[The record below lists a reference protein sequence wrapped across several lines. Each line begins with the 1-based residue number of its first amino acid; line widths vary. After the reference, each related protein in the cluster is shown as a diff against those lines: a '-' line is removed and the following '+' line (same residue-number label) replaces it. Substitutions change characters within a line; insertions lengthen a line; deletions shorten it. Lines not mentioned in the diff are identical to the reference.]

1 MNGVAATLEP
11 GTLDLPVEVELARR
25 FAAPETVGGWWR
37 VAGLPRPT
45 ALAAKAGSV
54 LLYKAPS
61 EVDIEELGRELNA
74 LRARGIGGQRERGYG
89 AVLPCAPFH
98 LWTAEKEAGR

>member
-1 MNGVAATLEP
+1 
-11 GTLDLPVEVELARR
+11 
-25 FAAPETVGGWWR
+25 VG
-37 VAGLPRPT
+37 
-45 ALAAKAGSV
+45 
-54 LLYKAPS
+54 
-61 EVDIEELGRELNA
+61 IEELSGELHA